1 MVKKRVDIYIPKA
14 YEVLRIVEIEKDNKI
29 NSTFRGQIASFGA
42 MIAMGSILS
51 AVALFSATKSN
62 ASVDRVKLMQA
73 IYAIIKDVTGEI
85 PKDAL
90 FEYVTQEIKKGNK
103 NTVTEKIKDA
113 AIAIKLAINLYE
125 VIDDKG
131 DKKDDNLKKEE
142 DNVAE

>member
-51 AVALFSATKSN
+51 AVALFTATKSN

-85 PKDAL
+85 PKDVL

>member
-1 MVKKRVDIYIPKA
+1 MVKKRVDIYNPKA

>member
-73 IYAIIKDVTGEI
+73 IYAIIKDETGEI
-85 PKDAL
+85 PKDVL

>member
-73 IYAIIKDVTGEI
+73 IYAIIKDETGEI

-90 FEYVTQEIKKGNK
+90 FEYVTQEIIKGNK